1 MASYSSPQ
9 PPTRAALS
17 GGIRAGRARRC
28 VCRSSAASRPPPE
41 LALARSICQ
50 DLCFTAGHPARLIA
64 GQHKAATVEDKR
76 SSQWQE
82 LLRAGFLGLL
92 ELSAQDMS

>member
-17 GGIRAGRARRC
+17 GGIRAALPRGLG
-28 VCRSSAASRPPPE
+28 AASRPPPE

-50 DLCFTAGHPARLIA
+50 DLYFTAGHPARLIA